1 VKGRVLIIDDE
12 PEIRR
17 NLTIGL
23 TQADYEV
30 VACTDG
36 ISAIHELDRSRSK
49 GAGFD
54 YLVTDIFMP
63 DIDGLKILKV
73 IRSLYPEL
81 PVVVITGFGDERL
94 KETVLAQKNTAYLD
108 KPFEIS
114 ELVAVLERLVP
125 GATTLASSADPA
137 SAGPASESRAGARPA
152 AAGGDAAGRDGAG
165 RDGAGGDGAGGDAA
179 GSAQGSLSVYLM
191 LRISDE
197 ARSLEI
203 FHELRRLEGV
213 ESCDA
218 VRGDVD
224 VILRARVGG
233 SADMQRLFEQARAIP
248 GIAVVSQ
255 STVERPELDRDVEEF
270 IRVYQQAVKQD
281 PGAAADP
288 QPGTTSYVI
297 VDIDKDAVQPIFTTM
312 LFIDEVIFCDLIE
325 NGSKLVG
332 MIRGRDAVGRTPRII
347 EKIAQIEGVL
357 RVREAKVI
365 QIFDDD

>member
-1 VKGRVLIIDDE
+1 MKGRVLIIDDE

-152 AAGGDAAGRDGAG
+152 AAGR
-165 RDGAGGDGAGGDAA
+165 DGAGGDAA